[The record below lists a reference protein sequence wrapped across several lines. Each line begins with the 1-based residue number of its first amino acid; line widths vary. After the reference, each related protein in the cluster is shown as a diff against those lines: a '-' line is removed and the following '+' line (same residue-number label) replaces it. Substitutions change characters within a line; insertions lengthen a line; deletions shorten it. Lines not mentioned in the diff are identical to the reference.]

1 MVKVGAKWSPT
12 YGWMDI
18 ELVSGYYTCIRC
30 GNHMTTILWT
40 QEGGRL
46 IIKMEPLICPH
57 CATWEE
63 KLEANRY
70 LSRILGHY

>member
-1 MVKVGAKWSPT
+1 MVVVGVKWSPT
-12 YGWMDI
+12 YGWMDV

-30 GNHMTTILWT
+30 GSPMTTILWT

-63 KLEANRY
+63 KLKANRY
-70 LSRILGHY
+70 LARILGHY